1 MKTYINISIALLV
14 SFIIASCGDFG
25 DTNLDPTRPGGEN
38 VSLVAITPIM
48 QTQTHRNLVSSA
60 GRIAGIFM
68 QQYEGFDAQQ
78 VAFTQYAID
87 EGSLSN
93 FWEFGLYTGSMRD
106 CVDMIERA
114 NAQGDVPHTRG
125 LAKIYLAANLG
136 LTTNL
141 WGDIPYTE
149 AFQGADNLSPA
160 YDSQEEIYNTIQS
173 LLDEAI
179 ADFGEDDPQG
189 ILGDLIDFE
198 AEEWIPV
205 AHALKARYYLQ
216 LSKRNANAAAD
227 ALNEVALA
235 FNSNEEAPIFEFEGT
250 PNGGN
255 PLALFGVQ
263 RPSTLIIAP
272 FFDNLTNGDPRKDY
286 YMTPNSDGDQLFFD
300 NDNSDLFWAQ
310 FDSPSP
316 LISYTELKFIE
327 AEALLVTGGDPLP
340 ALQDAIT
347 SNMEFI
353 GVPTAEIVAYIG
365 ALGAVDLELI
375 ITEKYKAMFGSN
387 PIQTWNDFRRTGF
400 PAITPNPEGSNGS
413 NPSGI
418 VPRRILYPDSERLS
432 NTAAYEAAIQNQDGH
447 LLDVDV
453 WAFRD

>member
-1 MKTYINISIALLV
+1 MKTYINISFALLV
-14 SFIIASCGDFG
+14 SFFIASCGDFG

-38 VSLVAITPIM
+38 VSLVAITPTM
-48 QTQTHRNLVSSA
+48 QTQTHRNQVAAA
-60 GRIAGIFM
+60 GRLAGIFT

-78 VAFTQYAID
+78 VAFTQYAVD
-87 EGSLSN
+87 EGALSTL
-93 FWEFGLYTGSMRD
+93 WEFGLYTGSMKD
-106 CVDMIERA
+106 CIDMIERA

-125 LAKIYLAANLG
+125 LARIYLAANLG

-160 YDSQEEIYNTIQS
+160 YDSQEDIYNTIQS

-189 ILGDLIDFE
+189 PLGDLVNADWV
-198 AEEWIPV
+198 AA

-216 LSKRNANAAAD
+216 LSKRDANAAAN
-227 ALNEVALA
+227 ALAELALA
-235 FNSNEEAPIFEFEGT
+235 FNSNEEAPIFSFEDT

-263 RPSTLIIAP
+263 RPNTLIVAP
-272 FFDNLTNGDPRKDY
+272 FFDNITNGDPRKDY
-286 YMTPNSDGDQLFFD
+286 YMTPNSNGDQLFFD

-327 AEALLVTGGDPLP
+327 AEALFITGGDPVP
-340 ALQDAIT
+340 ALEEAIT
-347 SNMEFI
+347 ANMEFI
-353 GVPTAEIVAYIG
+353 GISAADIAAYIG
-365 ALGAVDLELI
+365 AIGAVDLEVI
-375 ITEKYKAMFGSN
+375 ITEKYKALFGSN
-387 PIQTWNDFRRTGF
+387 PIQVWNDFRRTGF
-400 PAITPNPEGSNGS
+400 PTITPNPEGSNGS

-432 NTAAYEAAIQNQDGH
+432 NTTSYEAAIQNQGGH

-453 WAFRD
+453 WAFQD